1 MHDIFNSIL
10 LGIVEG
16 LTEFL
21 PVSSTGHLLVAER
34 LLGLDAEQW
43 DVFTVVIQLGAIL
56 AVVAIY
62 WHKFWDVLVGLP
74 SSPQARKFALGI
86 LIAFIPSVIFGVLLN
101 HWIQRVLMS
110 PGIALPVIAASW
122 LTGGILILLLERL
135 SPKPRYLDGDNLPLA
150 KAFQIGCF
158 QVLAILFPG
167 TSRSGATILGGEL
180 VGIERKAATIFT
192 FYLAVPTMVAAT
204 VYDLYKKGA
213 SLSHGQTTAIA
224 IGFVVSF
231 IVAYFVI
238 RAFLAIIGRYG
249 LKPFGWYRIAAGL
262 ALVAYLTLKP

>member
-1 MHDIFNSIL
+1 MHDILTAIW

-34 LLGLDAEQW
+34 LMGLDQEHW

-62 WHKFWDVLVGLP
+62 WRKFWDALVGLP
-74 SSPQARKFALGI
+74 SSPEARRFALGI
-86 LIAFIPSVIFGVLLN
+86 ILAFIPSVVFGVLLN
-101 HWIQRVLMS
+101 KWIQSILMK
-110 PGIALPVIAASW
+110 PGLALPVIAASW
-122 LTGGILILLLERL
+122 LIGGVLILVFERL
-135 SPKPRYLDGDNLPLA
+135 APPPRYLDGDRLPLV
-150 KAFQIGCF
+150 KAFQIGLF

-180 VGIERKAATIFT
+180 VGVDRKAATIFT
-192 FYLAVPTMVAAT
+192 FYLAVPTMLGAT

-213 SLSHGQTTAIA
+213 VLSHGDVTNIA
-224 IGFVVSF
+224 VGFVVSF
-231 IVAYFVI
+231 IVAFFVI
-238 RAFLAIIGRYG
+238 RAFLEIIGRYG
-249 LKPFGWYRIAAGL
+249 LKPFGWYRVAAGL
-262 ALVAYLTLKP
+262 ALIAFLALR